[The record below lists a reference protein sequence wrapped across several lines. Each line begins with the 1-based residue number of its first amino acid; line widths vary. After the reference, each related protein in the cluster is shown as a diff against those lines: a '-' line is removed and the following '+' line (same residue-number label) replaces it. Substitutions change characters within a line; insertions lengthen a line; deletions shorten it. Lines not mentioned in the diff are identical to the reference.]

1 MSDGGASLLDM
12 SGQGT
17 IRRTEAAER
26 VLVLLR
32 MGDAGAL
39 GPEAR
44 EYGLYGLQVMEHLG
58 MTSGVA
64 HPLLNR
70 LEARGLAC
78 SAWVNRDDSRH
89 PRRYYRL
96 TVRGTALAQRWITDR
111 RSNGQA
117 AGDSATGRRDQ
128 GAGDQGK
135 ESSPGPGLDVQAGPG
150 V

>member
-1 MSDGGASLLDM
+1 M
-12 SGQGT
+12 SGDQGM

-44 EYGLYGLQVMEHLG
+44 EFGLYGLQVMDRLG
-58 MTSGVA
+58 MTSGVV

-70 LEARGLAC
+70 LERRGLAC
-78 SAWVNRDDSRH
+78 SAWVSRDGSSH

-96 TVRGTALAQRWITDR
+96 TPRGTNLAQQWINDRRANDGTALRDR
-111 RSNGQA
+111 AADSADQA
-117 AGDSATGRRDQ
+117 AGGVPQAAEGRQ
-128 GAGDQGK
+128 GPA
-135 ESSPGPGLDVQAGPG
+135 
-150 V
+150 